1 MELRRLSAWTLTLS
15 LLTPFAVPCG
25 LHAQQAKPAPA
36 GQPAAGRS
44 TDDLVAPIALYPDAL
59 VTQILQA
66 SVDVAALQKFTGWLA
81 GQSSLKGSALQDA
94 AQKAGFAACYI
105 ALAPFPQVVKMLAE
119 KPDWTQQLGRAYSAD
134 KAAVYE
140 SVQRLRG
147 KAQAMGNLKTT
158 EQQEVV
164 METSSAGQQVIVI
177 QPANPEVIYVPVYTQ
192 TVYVQPAPPP
202 SAATV
207 TGAALIGF
215 TAGIIIGS
223 SHNHYYGGWRGGA
236 AAWNQREDFYED
248 RYDDRKDYAEDRQ
261 DNAQGNQDQRQSNK
275 QSNQSQRQSSAQ
287 ANQGQRQGNRQTTG
301 AGAGAGG
308 YQSGS
313 SARAQ
318 SSRGSS
324 SRSSSRG
331 GGGRSGG
338 GGRR

>member
-1 MELRRLSAWTLTLS
+1 MELRRLSAWTLMLS
-15 LLTPFAVPCG
+15 MLTPFVVPCG
-25 LHAQQAKPAPA
+25 LHAQQNPAPA
-36 GQPAAGRS
+36 GQAAAGTS
-44 TDDLVAPIALYPDAL
+44 IDTLAAPIALYPDAL

-105 ALAPFPQVVKMLAE
+105 ALAPFPQVIKMMAE
-119 KPDWTQQLGRAYSAD
+119 KPDWTQQLGKAYTAD

-202 SAATV
+202 SAASV
-207 TGAALIGF
+207 TGAALIGLHRRHHHRVL
-215 TAGIIIGS
+215 AQPLLRRLA
-223 SHNHYYGGWRGGA
+223 RGG
-236 AAWNQREDFYED
+236 
-248 RYDDRKDYAEDRQ
+248 
-261 DNAQGNQDQRQSNK
+261 
-275 QSNQSQRQSSAQ
+275 
-287 ANQGQRQGNRQTTG
+287 
-301 AGAGAGG
+301 
-308 YQSGS
+308 
-313 SARAQ
+313 
-318 SSRGSS
+318 RGVEPA
-324 SRSSSRG
+324 
-331 GGGRSGG
+331 
-338 GGRR
+338 

>member
-1 MELRRLSAWTLTLS
+1 MELRRLSAWTLMLS
-15 LLTPFAVPCG
+15 MSAPVVVPCG
-25 LHAQQAKPAPA
+25 VHAQQAPAPA
-36 GQPAAGRS
+36 GQSAGTS
-44 TDDLVAPIALYPDAL
+44 IDSLTAPIALYPDAL

-66 SVDVAALQKFTGWLA
+66 SVDVTALQKFAGWLA

-105 ALAPFPQVVKMLAE
+105 ALAPFPQVVKMMVE
-119 KPDWTQQLGRAYSAD
+119 KPDWTRQLGKAYAAD

-147 KAQAMGNLKTT
+147 QAQAMGNLKTT

-202 SAATV
+202 SAAAV
-207 TGAALIGF
+207 TGAAVIGF

-248 RYDDRKDYAEDRQ
+248 RYEDRQ
-261 DNAQGNQDQRQSNK
+261 DYGEDRRENAQGNQDQRQSNK

-287 ANQGQRQGNRQTTG
+287 SNQGQRQGNRQTTG
-301 AGAGAGG
+301 ASAGG